1 LPKTYVTSLIEDAV
15 ALLKLDDEDPMYIEK
30 HHSEFTQKHNMYGK
44 VAEAKDKFFGNH
56 LNRDALD
63 IHGGD
68 ILESDKINPN
78 DMNSN
83 DK

>member
-1 LPKTYVTSLIEDAV
+1 MTNLIEDAV
-15 ALLKLDDEDPMYIEK
+15 ALLNLEDDGTWYIEK
-30 HHSEFTQKHNMYGK
+30 HNSEFTQKHNMFY
-44 VAEAKDKFFGNH
+44 AASEAKDKFYGNH

-78 DMNSN
+78 DMNNES
-83 DK
+83 K